1 LVKTGEDGAVT
12 ADLERVGAD
21 AARPPGAERTR
32 TAQRILD
39 AAYELL
45 GELGP
50 DAVSAREV
58 AERAGVNKALIFYW
72 FGNKERLFERALERY
87 YKAHR
92 AALETAAEGGGT
104 LTERLHRVI
113 DAYVDF
119 VAANHNYPRLVQRLV
134 AGGDRHDFIQAS
146 LGPLL
151 HWTEQALAG
160 VAPETGPLAARH
172 FFVTL
177 SGAVVNYFTYGPV
190 LAPSWRRDP
199 LAPDAVEERRQH
211 LHWLVDTLLAG
222 LERVTRPGS
231 IASSEAGPPARSSG

>member
-1 LVKTGEDGAVT
+1 MTPAQ
-12 ADLERVGAD
+12 EREGAD
-21 AARPPGAERTR
+21 AARPAGAARTP

-39 AAYELL
+39 AAYELF

-50 DAVSAREV
+50 DAVSARDV

-72 FGNKERLFERALERY
+72 FGNKERLFERVLERY
-87 YKAHR
+87 YQAHR
-92 AALETAAEGGGT
+92 EALEAAAEGGGD
-104 LTERLHRVI
+104 LLARLHRVV

-134 AGGDRHDFIQAS
+134 AGGDHVDFIQAS

-151 HWTEQALAG
+151 EWTERALAG
-160 VAPETGPLAARH
+160 VAPEAGPLAARH

-190 LAPSWRRDP
+190 LAPSWDRDP
-199 LAPDAVEERRQH
+199 LAPEAVEERRRH

-222 LERVTRPGS
+222 LEPTD
-231 IASSEAGPPARSSG
+231 PA